1 MLPAV
6 EEANAISEEL
16 DKKRRFEIMIVS
28 PEARG
33 ELSGR
38 TEVRIIEKEWMKL
51 DISFWEKKNV
61 KKNFCYVIG
70 WKF

>member
-38 TEVRIIEKEWMKL
+38 TEVRIIEKE
-51 DISFWEKKNV
+51 
-61 KKNFCYVIG
+61 
-70 WKF
+70 

>member
-6 EEANAISEEL
+6 EEANSISEEL
-16 DKKRRFEIMIVS
+16 DKKRKFDLMIVS

-38 TEVRIIEKEWMKL
+38 TEVMTTTSLGMK
-51 DISFWEKKNV
+51 I
-61 KKNFCYVIG
+61 C
-70 WKF
+70 